1 MANTAEKNF
10 ITQYVAFSL
19 PSINFQFVLIIYSKQ
34 TSLFTYLLVP
44 GPSCSCWPQPACCLP
59 PSCTTLAPCHSSTSS
74 SSPTA
79 RSPCQSSSPW
89 RCLSLKS
96 SGIQSKVVKSREKLG
111 WFEGFQKLLSNVG
124 SQLRLEWA
132 VSRRGLILQLAN
144 AGQNK
149 ASF

>member
-1 MANTAEKNF
+1 MANTAEK
-10 ITQYVAFSL
+10 TLLHYVAFSL
-19 PSINFQFVLIIYSKQ
+19 PSINFQFVLIICSKQ

-59 PSCTTLAPCHSSTSS
+59 PSCTTLAPCPSSTSS

-132 VSRRGLILQLAN
+132 VSRRGLILQLAK
-144 AGQNK
+144 ARQNK